1 MKEMDYV
8 VLLYAVGTAHIDMF
22 TFKVNTLCQA
32 FFVLLVSSRLCCS
45 PPTACEERQP
55 AADPIY

>member
-22 TFKVNTLCQA
+22 TFKVHTLSC
-32 FFVLLVSSRLCCS
+32 LLTLVSN
-45 PPTACEERQP
+45 
-55 AADPIY
+55 